1 MKKNVLAL
9 TVAGL
14 LSQGV
19 FCGQL
24 WADNV
29 PDGNTVTGKAMG
41 VNTVN
46 GKVTDEKGEALPGV
60 VVRCAGQNVQT
71 DINGEFHVSVNPG
84 EKLTFTYIG
93 YNTVTR
99 SADDNHLN
107 VVMKEDSQTLGE
119 VIVTTQKKKQSNLEI
134 PVAVSA
140 VTGSVM
146 DKLNLHQMDDVAQ
159 FTPGV
164 QIQMQ
169 SPNNPGYVIR
179 GVTSDDGAAYAQPR
193 VSVFMD
199 GVSTSRSRGSAVE
212 LFDLERVEVA
222 KGPQGTLFGRGA
234 EIGGI
239 SIIRHKPVDE
249 LTGEISM
256 NYGTYNQRQVTGF
269 INTPIIKEK
278 LANRFAFDYDARDGF
293 IKNEA
298 GGRLNGKSALAFR
311 NSTQWW
317 ANENTSVGLV
327 LDYQHDAYPG
337 TSFHTVNPLY
347 GNSDPNSTANLEA
360 GKQLGIKRNVGGAL
374 LNITHNM
381 GSRWSLN
388 SITGFR
394 AFDSDE
400 KFDADGTYLPLLLC
414 EEKEKGTQFSQE
426 FRLNYDDKNRFSGFV
441 GASYFYENSSQDVT
455 AKANLQ
461 YLYPVYIQK
470 SLKAQLGSQ
479 MDNVKALLGQ
489 SLPASLQPV
498 VDATLNELMG
508 KWFPDSPT
516 MDANG
521 KMVPVTATPD
531 FYGDIKAK
539 LAEMNQMLPA
549 NMQMDLDQMLAA
561 MGANGI
567 ALQSALKAMSGMPLA
582 TDYTEEGKNYGT
594 NQAVEVFADGTFKI
608 TKHLNLT
615 LGIRGTYESQETGYS
630 SSTVPVLF
638 GKAVLYK
645 PTVNGAKVTAKD
657 SYWSW
662 VGRAALN
669 YMIGRNNIYA
679 SVSRGRRPG
688 VLYFNNDPDDF
699 ETLSPEIIYSYE
711 AGVKGSVMQDRLTY
725 DFCAYYYDWY
735 NYQTSVF
742 NQTTSKYE
750 YDDAGRA
757 HSFGLEASLSYS
769 PCRYLNIF
777 GNWSYIE
784 GRFNDTDD
792 NGVKQEYA
800 GNRFRL
806 TPKNSFAL
814 GFDLNVPTSKSA
826 SVYFRP
832 TYSWKSKV
840 FFEES
845 NEPELTQDAF
855 GLLNFTA
862 GYRFQPGKI
871 YYEIGA
877 FGKNVLDQKYVVDA
891 GNSGRQ
897 IGFPTYVAGTRS
909 VIGVMFKMGF

>member
-1 MKKNVLAL
+1 MKKKVVAV

-14 LSQGV
+14 LLQGAMGMEAV
-19 FCGQL
+19 
-24 WADNV
+24 ADNV
-29 PDGNTVTGKAMG
+29 PDGNTVASKALG
-41 VNTVN
+41 VSAVK
-46 GKVTDEKGEALPGV
+46 GKVTNEQGEALPGV
-60 VVRCAGQNVQT
+60 VVHCGNQNVQT
-71 DINGEFHVSVNPG
+71 DVNGEYQMTINTG

-93 YNTVTR
+93 YASTTR
-99 SADDNHLN
+99 KADNGRLD
-107 VVMKEDSQTLGE
+107 VVLKEDSQTLGE
-119 VIVTTQKKKQSNLEI
+119 VIVTTQKKQQSSLEV

-146 DKLNLHQMDDVAQ
+146 EKLNIHQMDDVAQ

-164 QIQMQ
+164 QIQLQ

-239 SIIRHKPVDE
+239 SILRHKPVDY
-249 LTGEISM
+249 LTGEISL
-256 NYGTYNQRQVTGF
+256 NYGSYNQRQATGF
-269 INTPIIKEK
+269 INTPIVKGK

-298 GGRLNGKSALAFR
+298 GGRLNGKNALAFR

-317 ANENTSVGLV
+317 IDDDTSLGLV
-327 LDYQHDAYPG
+327 LDYQHDDYPG
-337 TSFHTVNPLY
+337 TSFHSINPAY
-347 GNSDPNSTANLEA
+347 GNSDPNKPANLEA

-381 GSRWSLN
+381 GSKWSFN

-394 AFDSDE
+394 AFNSDE
-400 KFDADGTYLPLLLC
+400 RFDADGTYLPLLLC
-414 EEKEKGTQFSQE
+414 QEKEKGTQLSQE
-426 FRLNYDDKNRFSGFV
+426 FRFNYDDHKRFSGFV
-441 GASYFYENSSQDVT
+441 GTSYFYENSSQDVN

-470 SLKAQLGSQ
+470 GVKASLNSQ
-479 MDNVKALLGQ
+479 IDNVKALLSK
-489 SLPASLQPV
+489 SLPAAYQPMV
-498 VDATLNELMG
+498 EQALTELMA
-508 KWFPDSPT
+508 KWFPDSPEV
-516 MDANG
+516 DANG
-521 KMVPVTATPD
+521 KPVAQATTPD
-531 FYGDIKAK
+531 FYGDLKAK
-539 LAEMNQMLPA
+539 FAGYK
-549 NMQMDLDQMLAA
+549 MDLDKMLAG
-561 MGANGI
+561 MGKSGEDI
-567 ALQSALKAMSGMPLA
+567 QTALQSMSAKQLDDA
-582 TDYTEEGKNYGT
+582 YVEEGKNYGT
-594 NQAVEVFADGTFKI
+594 NQAVELFADGTFKI

-615 LGIRGTYESQETGYS
+615 LGLRGTYEHQETGYS
-630 SSTVPVLF
+630 SSTVPSLF
-638 GKAVLYK
+638 GAVLYH
-645 PTVNGAKVTAKD
+645 PTDGGAKVTASD
-657 SYWSW
+657 NYWSW

-688 VLYFNNDPDDF
+688 VLYFNNDPKDF
-699 ETLSPEIIYSYE
+699 ETLKPEIIYSYE
-711 AGVKGSVMQDRLTY
+711 AGVKGSLLQGRLNY

-757 HSFGLEASLSYS
+757 HSFGVEASLSYS

-814 GFDLNVPTSKSA
+814 GFDLNVPTGKGA

-862 GYRFQPGKI
+862 GYRFQPGKV

-897 IGFPTYVAGTRS
+897 IGFPTYVGGSRS
-909 VIGVMFKMGF
+909 VVGVMFKMGF